1 MPLPGVTQGGLL
13 RPGRPQGKDSPQ
25 AGSRQVYRTVPGVY
39 GQELTVGC
47 TRAGKVA
54 GELKKSQHRHQGSV
68 GYT

>member
-1 MPLPGVTQGGLL
+1 MPLPGVTQVGLL
-13 RPGRPQGKDSPQ
+13 RPGKLQGKDLPQ
-25 AGSRQVYRTVPGVY
+25 AGSRQVYRTVPRMY
-39 GQELTVGC
+39 GQERTMGC